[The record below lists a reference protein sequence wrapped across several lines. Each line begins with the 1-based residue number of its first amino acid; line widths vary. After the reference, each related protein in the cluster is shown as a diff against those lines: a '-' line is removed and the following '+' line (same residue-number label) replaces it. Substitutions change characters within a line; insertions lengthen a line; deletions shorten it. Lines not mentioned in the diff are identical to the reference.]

1 VDTVLSDVKSG
12 IQTQF
17 AQAPSGPVILPAMP
31 PLSPY
36 RSLPVERRVA
46 LVTYELKTQKEA
58 RGIFI
63 QRLVGRGGGFRPASF
78 QNWPAERL
86 AAEVVRLK
94 VESAQ
99 DELGL
104 MQTLY
109 VDLEPTIQST
119 FLDAAGVK
127 HENGRIDEDAEP
139 PFCSAEAVAKASAAT
154 IAAHGDEGVRYLRT
168 IHRYA
173 SESWPGLNTVIDG
186 LEPPPAA

>member
-1 VDTVLSDVKSG
+1 MPSALRLVKRFPPRIPRRDRLS
-12 IQTQF
+12 
-17 AQAPSGPVILPAMP
+17 AVILSVMP

-58 RGIFI
+58 RSIFI
-63 QRLVGRGGGFRPASF
+63 QRLVSRGGGFRPASF

-86 AAEVVRLK
+86 AQEVVKLK

-109 VDLEPTIQST
+109 VDLEPAIQTT

-127 HENGRIDEDAEP
+127 HSDGRIDEESEP
-139 PFCSAEAVAKASAAT
+139 PFCSADAVARASAAT
-154 IAAHGDEGVRYLRT
+154 IAAHGDEGARYLRT

-173 SESWPGLNTVIDG
+173 SESWPGLDDVIDG

>member
-1 VDTVLSDVKSG
+1 
-12 IQTQF
+12 
-17 AQAPSGPVILPAMP
+17 M
-31 PLSPY
+31 
-36 RSLPVERRVA
+36 A
-46 LVTYELKTQKEA
+46 LVTYELKTQKDA
-58 RGIFI
+58 RAIFV

-86 AAEVVRLK
+86 AQEVVRLK

-109 VDLEPTIQST
+109 VDLEPAVQST

-127 HENGRIDEDAEP
+127 HENGRIDESAEP
-139 PFCSAEAVAKASAAT
+139 PYCSAEATTTAADALL
-154 IAAHGDEGVRYLRT
+154 AAHGEDGMRYLRT

-173 SESWPGLNTVIDG
+173 SESWPGLDAVLGKVD
-186 LEPPPAA
+186 AA

>member
-1 VDTVLSDVKSG
+1 
-12 IQTQF
+12 
-17 AQAPSGPVILPAMP
+17 MP

-46 LVTYELKTQKEA
+46 LVAYELKTQRDA

-63 QRLVGRGGGFRPASF
+63 QRLVSRGGGFRPASF
-78 QNWPAERL
+78 QNWSAERL
-86 AAEVVRLK
+86 ATEVVRLK

-109 VDLEPTIQST
+109 VDLEPAIQST

-127 HENGRIDEDAEP
+127 HEKGRIDEDQEP
-139 PFCSAEAVAKASAAT
+139 PFCTAEATAKAAAAL

-173 SESWPGLNTVIDG
+173 SESWPGLTAVMESVD
-186 LEPPPAA
+186 A

>member
-1 VDTVLSDVKSG
+1 
-12 IQTQF
+12 
-17 AQAPSGPVILPAMP
+17 MP
-31 PLSPY
+31 PLTPY

-46 LVTYELKTQKEA
+46 LVTYELKTQRDA
-58 RGIFI
+58 RAIFI
-63 QRLVGRGGGFRPASF
+63 QRLVSRGGGFRPASF

-86 AAEVVRLK
+86 AQEVVRLK

-109 VDLEPTIQST
+109 VDLEPAIQTT

-127 HENGRIDEDAEP
+127 HTDGRIDEAVEP
-139 PFCSAEAVAKASAAT
+139 PFCDATAVETASTAL

-173 SESWPGLNTVIDG
+173 AESWPGLDTVIAGIDAT
-186 LEPPPAA
+186 PAA

>member
-1 VDTVLSDVKSG
+1 MG
-12 IQTQF
+12 RI
-17 AQAPSGPVILPAMP
+17 AGGPVILPAMP

-36 RSLPVERRVA
+36 RTLPVERRVA

-58 RGIFI
+58 RAIFI
-63 QRLVGRGGGFRPASF
+63 ARLVSRGGGFRPASF

-109 VDLEPTIQST
+109 VDLEPAIQST

-127 HENGRIDEDAEP
+127 HKDGRIDEDAEP
-139 PFCSAEAVAKASAAT
+139 PFCSADAVTTASAAT

-173 SESWPGLNTVIDG
+173 SESWPGLDGVIAG
-186 LEPPPAA
+186 LEPPAA

>member
-1 VDTVLSDVKSG
+1 
-12 IQTQF
+12 
-17 AQAPSGPVILPAMP
+17 MP

-46 LVTYELKTQKEA
+46 LVTYELKTQKDA
-58 RGIFI
+58 RAIFI

-86 AAEVVRLK
+86 ATEVVRLK

-109 VDLEPTIQST
+109 VDLEPAIQST

-127 HENGRIDEDAEP
+127 HVNGRIDEDAEP
-139 PFCSAEAVAKASAAT
+139 PFCSEEATAKAADT
-154 IAAHGDEGVRYLRT
+154 LLAAHGEDGMRYLRT

-173 SESWPGLNTVIDG
+173 SESWPGLDAVITKID
-186 LEPPPAA
+186 AA

>member
-1 VDTVLSDVKSG
+1 MT
-12 IQTQF
+12 
-17 AQAPSGPVILPAMP
+17 

-46 LVTYELKTQKEA
+46 LVSYELKTQRDA
-58 RGIFI
+58 RAIFV
-63 QRLVGRGGGFRPASF
+63 QRLCSRGGGFRPASF
-78 QNWPAERL
+78 QNWSAERL
-86 AAEVVRLK
+86 AQEVVRLK

-109 VDLEPTIQST
+109 VELEPAIQST

-127 HENGRIDEDAEP
+127 HAEGRLDEDAEP
-139 PFCSAEAVAKASAAT
+139 PYCNEAAVRAGADAA
-154 IAAHGDEGVRYLRT
+154 IAAHGDEAVRYLRT

-173 SESWPGLNTVIDG
+173 SESWPGLDVIIAG
-186 LEPPPAA
+186 LPDAVS

>member
-1 VDTVLSDVKSG
+1 
-12 IQTQF
+12 
-17 AQAPSGPVILPAMP
+17 MP

-58 RGIFI
+58 RSIFI

-86 AAEVVRLK
+86 AQEVVKLK

-109 VDLEPTIQST
+109 VDLEPAIQTT

-127 HENGRIDEDAEP
+127 HTNGRIDEESEP
-139 PFCSAEAVAKASAAT
+139 PFCSADAVARASAAT
-154 IAAHGDEGVRYLRT
+154 IAAHGDEGERYLRT

-173 SESWPGLNTVIDG
+173 SESWPGLDAVIGG
-186 LEPPPAA
+186 LQPPPAV

>member
-1 VDTVLSDVKSG
+1 
-12 IQTQF
+12 
-17 AQAPSGPVILPAMP
+17 MP

-46 LVTYELKTQKEA
+46 LVTYELKTQKDA
-58 RGIFI
+58 RAIFI
-63 QRLVGRGGGFRPASF
+63 QRLVSRGGGFRPASF

-86 AAEVVRLK
+86 ATEVVRLK

-127 HENGRIDEDAEP
+127 HENGRIDEEAEP
-139 PFCSAEAVAKASAAT
+139 PFCSEAATAKAADALL
-154 IAAHGDEGVRYLRT
+154 AAHGEDGMRYLRT

-173 SESWPGLNTVIDG
+173 SASWPGLDAVIATLD
-186 LEPPPAA
+186 AA

>member
-1 VDTVLSDVKSG
+1 
-12 IQTQF
+12 
-17 AQAPSGPVILPAMP
+17 MP

-46 LVTYELKTQKEA
+46 LVAYEIKTQRDA
-58 RGIFI
+58 RAIFV

-86 AAEVVRLK
+86 AQEVVRLK

-109 VDLEPTIQST
+109 VDLEPSIQST

-127 HENGRIDEDAEP
+127 HVNGRIDEDAEP
-139 PFCSAEAVAKASAAT
+139 PYCTADAVKVGAA
-154 IAAHGDEGVRYLRT
+154 AAITQHADEGARYLRT

-173 SESWPGLNTVIDG
+173 SESWPGLDAIV
-186 LEPPPAA
+186 AALPDAS

>member
-1 VDTVLSDVKSG
+1 
-12 IQTQF
+12 
-17 AQAPSGPVILPAMP
+17 MP

-46 LVTYELKTQKEA
+46 LVTYEIKTQRDA

-63 QRLVGRGGGFRPASF
+63 QRLVSRGGGFRPASF
-78 QNWPAERL
+78 KSWPPERL
-86 AAEVVRLK
+86 AQEVVRLK
-94 VESAQ
+94 VESPQ

-109 VDLEPTIQST
+109 VDLEPAIQAS

-127 HENGRIDEDAEP
+127 HENGRIDESVEP
-139 PFCSAEAVAKASAAT
+139 PFCDAASVEKAAAACVST
-154 IAAHGDEGVRYLRT
+154 HGDDGIRYLRT

-173 SESWPGLNTVIDG
+173 AESWPGLDAVMAAM
-186 LEPPPAA
+186 EPPTAA

>member
-1 VDTVLSDVKSG
+1 
-12 IQTQF
+12 
-17 AQAPSGPVILPAMP
+17 MP

-36 RSLPVERRVA
+36 RSLPAERRVA
-46 LVTYELKTQKEA
+46 LVAYEIKTQREA
-58 RGIFI
+58 RSIFI

-86 AAEVVRLK
+86 AQEVVRLK

-109 VDLEPTIQST
+109 VDLEPAIQST

-127 HENGRIDEDAEP
+127 HDKGRIDENAEP
-139 PFCSAEAVAKASAAT
+139 PFCSADSVKTAADAA
-154 IAAHGDEGVRYLRT
+154 IAQHGDDGVRYLRT

-173 SESWPGLNTVIDG
+173 SESWPGLEDVIAA
-186 LEPPPAA
+186 LEPPSAA

>member
-1 VDTVLSDVKSG
+1 
-12 IQTQF
+12 
-17 AQAPSGPVILPAMP
+17 MP

-46 LVTYELKTQKEA
+46 LVTYEIKTQRDA
-58 RGIFI
+58 RAIFV

-78 QNWPAERL
+78 QNWPPERL
-86 AAEVVRLK
+86 AQEVVRLK

-109 VDLEPTIQST
+109 VD
-119 FLDAAGVK
+119 
-127 HENGRIDEDAEP
+127 RIDEKAEP
-139 PFCSAEAVAKASAAT
+139 PYSNADGVKAGSSAVVAQ
-154 IAAHGDEGVRYLRT
+154 HGDDGVRYLRT

-173 SESWPGLNTVIDG
+173 AESWPGLDAVIAG
-186 LEPPPAA
+186 MEPAPAA

>member
-1 VDTVLSDVKSG
+1 
-12 IQTQF
+12 
-17 AQAPSGPVILPAMP
+17 MP

-46 LVTYELKTQKEA
+46 LVTYELKTQRDA
-58 RGIFI
+58 RPIFV
-63 QRLVGRGGGFRPASF
+63 QRLCSRGGGFRPASF
-78 QNWPAERL
+78 QNWSADRL
-86 AAEVVRLK
+86 AQEVVRLK

-109 VDLEPTIQST
+109 VDLEPAIQST

-127 HENGRIDEDAEP
+127 HENGRIADDLEP
-139 PFCSAEAVAKASAAT
+139 PYCSAVQVKAGSDAA
-154 IAAHGDEGVRYLRT
+154 IAAHGEEAVRYLRT

-173 SESWPGLNTVIDG
+173 SDAWPGLDAIVADM
-186 LEPPPAA
+186 PDVHSS

>member
-1 VDTVLSDVKSG
+1 
-12 IQTQF
+12 
-17 AQAPSGPVILPAMP
+17 MP
-31 PLSPY
+31 PLTPY

-46 LVTYELKTQKEA
+46 LVTYELKTQRDA
-58 RGIFI
+58 RAIFI
-63 QRLVGRGGGFRPASF
+63 QRLVSRGGGFRPASF

-86 AAEVVRLK
+86 AQEVVRLK

-109 VDLEPTIQST
+109 VDLEPAIQTT

-127 HENGRIDEDAEP
+127 HTDGRIDEDQEP
-139 PFCSAEAVAKASAAT
+139 PFCDATAVETASTAL

-173 SESWPGLNTVIDG
+173 AESWPGLDTIITSIDAA
-186 LEPPPAA
+186 PAD

>member
-1 VDTVLSDVKSG
+1 
-12 IQTQF
+12 
-17 AQAPSGPVILPAMP
+17 MP
-31 PLSPY
+31 PLTPY

-46 LVTYELKTQKEA
+46 LVTYELKTQRDA
-58 RGIFI
+58 RAIFI
-63 QRLVGRGGGFRPASF
+63 QRLVSRGGGFRPASF

-86 AAEVVRLK
+86 AQEVVRLK

-109 VDLEPTIQST
+109 VDLEPAIQST

-127 HENGRIDEDAEP
+127 HTDGRIDEDQEP
-139 PFCSAEAVAKASAAT
+139 PFCDAAAVETAAAAL

-173 SESWPGLNTVIDG
+173 AESWPGLDTVIAGIDAT
-186 LEPPPAA
+186 PAA

>member
-1 VDTVLSDVKSG
+1 
-12 IQTQF
+12 
-17 AQAPSGPVILPAMP
+17 MP

-36 RSLPVERRVA
+36 RTLPVERRVA
-46 LVTYELKTQKEA
+46 LVTYELKTQREA
-58 RGIFI
+58 RPIFI
-63 QRLVGRGGGFRPASF
+63 QRLCSRGGGFRPASF
-78 QNWPAERL
+78 QNWSAERL

-109 VDLEPTIQST
+109 VDLEPAIQST

-127 HENGRIDEDAEP
+127 HENGRIDEDLEP
-139 PFCSAEAVAKASAAT
+139 PYCGAESVKAGFAAT
-154 IAAHGDEGVRYLRT
+154 LSAHGDEGIRYLRT

-173 SESWPGLNTVIDG
+173 AESWPGLEALIAT

>member
-1 VDTVLSDVKSG
+1 M
-12 IQTQF
+12 
-17 AQAPSGPVILPAMP
+17 MP
-31 PLSPY
+31 PLTPY

-46 LVTYELKTQKEA
+46 LVTYELKTQRDA
-58 RGIFI
+58 RAIFI
-63 QRLVGRGGGFRPASF
+63 QRLVSRGGGFRPASF

-86 AAEVVRLK
+86 AQEVVRLK

-109 VDLEPTIQST
+109 VDLEPAIQTT

-127 HENGRIDEDAEP
+127 HTDGRIDEDQEP
-139 PFCSAEAVAKASAAT
+139 PFCDATAVETASTAL

-173 SESWPGLNTVIDG
+173 AESWPGLDTIITSIDAA
-186 LEPPPAA
+186 PADE

>member
-1 VDTVLSDVKSG
+1 
-12 IQTQF
+12 
-17 AQAPSGPVILPAMP
+17 MP

-46 LVTYELKTQKEA
+46 LVAYELKTQKDA
-58 RGIFI
+58 RSIFI
-63 QRLVGRGGGFRPASF
+63 QRLVSRGGGFRPASF

-86 AAEVVRLK
+86 ATEVVRLK

-109 VDLEPTIQST
+109 VDLEPAIQST

-127 HENGRIDEDAEP
+127 HENGRIDESVEP
-139 PFCSAEAVAKASAAT
+139 PFCSAGAVAKASEAT

-173 SESWPGLNTVIDG
+173 AESWPGLDTVISA

>member
-1 VDTVLSDVKSG
+1 
-12 IQTQF
+12 
-17 AQAPSGPVILPAMP
+17 MP

-36 RSLPVERRVA
+36 RTLPVERRVA
-46 LVTYELKTQKEA
+46 LVTYELKTQRDA
-58 RGIFI
+58 RAIFV
-63 QRLVGRGGGFRPASF
+63 QRLVSRGGGYRPASF

-86 AAEVVRLK
+86 AQEVVRLK

-109 VDLEPTIQST
+109 VDMEPAIQTT

-127 HENGRIDEDAEP
+127 HTNGRMEDGVEP
-139 PFCSAEAVAKASAAT
+139 PYCGESATKAGADAA
-154 IAAHGDEGVRYLRT
+154 IAAHGDEAVRYLRT

-173 SESWPGLNTVIDG
+173 AADWPGLDAII
-186 LEPPPAA
+186 AALPEGSSA

>member
-1 VDTVLSDVKSG
+1 
-12 IQTQF
+12 
-17 AQAPSGPVILPAMP
+17 MP

-36 RSLPVERRVA
+36 QSLPVERRVA
-46 LVTYELKTQKEA
+46 LVTYELKTQKDA

-63 QRLVGRGGGFRPASF
+63 QRLVSRGGGFRPASF

-86 AAEVVRLK
+86 AQEVVRTK

-109 VDLEPTIQST
+109 VDLEPAIQTT
-119 FLDAAGVK
+119 FLDAVGVK
-127 HENGRIDEDAEP
+127 HENGRIDEEVEP
-139 PFCSAEAVAKASAAT
+139 PFCSEDATAKAADML

-173 SESWPGLNTVIDG
+173 SASWPGLDAVIVKID
-186 LEPPPAA
+186 ATA

>member
-1 VDTVLSDVKSG
+1 
-12 IQTQF
+12 
-17 AQAPSGPVILPAMP
+17 MP
-31 PLSPY
+31 PLTPY

-46 LVTYELKTQKEA
+46 LVTYELKTQRDA
-58 RGIFI
+58 RAIFI
-63 QRLVGRGGGFRPASF
+63 QRLVSRGGGFRPASF

-86 AAEVVRLK
+86 AQEVVRLR

-109 VDLEPTIQST
+109 VDLEPAIQTT

-127 HENGRIDEDAEP
+127 HTDGRIDEAVEP
-139 PFCSAEAVAKASAAT
+139 PFCDATAVETASTAL

-173 SESWPGLNTVIDG
+173 AESWPGLDTVIAGIDAT
-186 LEPPPAA
+186 PAA

>member
-1 VDTVLSDVKSG
+1 
-12 IQTQF
+12 
-17 AQAPSGPVILPAMP
+17 MP

-46 LVTYELKTQKEA
+46 LVTYELKTQKDA
-58 RGIFI
+58 RAIFI

-86 AAEVVRLK
+86 AQEVVRLK

-109 VDLEPTIQST
+109 VDLEPAIQGA
-119 FLDAAGVK
+119 FLDASGVQ
-127 HENGRIDEDAEP
+127 HENGRIDENAEP
-139 PFCSAEAVAKASAAT
+139 PFCTPDATERGAAAVIAT
-154 IAAHGDEGVRYLRT
+154 HGDEGVRYLRT

-173 SESWPGLNTVIDG
+173 AESWPGLDGVLSRLDATV
-186 LEPPPAA
+186 

>member
-1 VDTVLSDVKSG
+1 
-12 IQTQF
+12 
-17 AQAPSGPVILPAMP
+17 MP

-36 RSLPVERRVA
+36 RTLPVERRVA

-58 RGIFI
+58 RAIFI
-63 QRLVGRGGGFRPASF
+63 QRLVSRGGGFRPATF
-78 QNWPAERL
+78 QSWPAERL

-109 VDLEPTIQST
+109 VDLEPAIQTT
-119 FLDAAGVK
+119 FLNAAGVK
-127 HENGRIDEDAEP
+127 HENGRIDEEAEP
-139 PFCSAEAVAKASAAT
+139 PFCSADAVKTAAAAT
-154 IAAHGDEGVRYLRT
+154 ISAHGDEGVRYLRT

-173 SESWPGLNTVIDG
+173 SESWPGLDDVVSTLD
-186 LEPPPAA
+186 LPPAV

>member
-1 VDTVLSDVKSG
+1 M
-12 IQTQF
+12 
-17 AQAPSGPVILPAMP
+17 MP
-31 PLSPY
+31 PLTPY

-46 LVTYELKTQKEA
+46 LVTYELKTQRDA
-58 RGIFI
+58 RAIFI
-63 QRLVGRGGGFRPASF
+63 QRLVSRGGGFRPASF

-86 AAEVVRLK
+86 AQEVVRLK

-109 VDLEPTIQST
+109 VDLEPAIQTT

-127 HENGRIDEDAEP
+127 HTDGRIDEDQEP
-139 PFCSAEAVAKASAAT
+139 PFCDATAVETASTAL

-173 SESWPGLNTVIDG
+173 AESWPGLDTIITSIDAA
-186 LEPPPAA
+186 PAD

>member
-1 VDTVLSDVKSG
+1 MYC
-12 IQTQF
+12 
-17 AQAPSGPVILPAMP
+17 PSGGGREDRQGLAAATILPGMP

-46 LVTYELKTQKEA
+46 LVTYEIKTQKEA
-58 RGIFI
+58 RTIFI

-86 AAEVVRLK
+86 AQEVVRLK
-94 VESAQ
+94 VETAQ

-127 HENGRIDEDAEP
+127 HANGRIDEDAEP
-139 PFCSAEAVAKASAAT
+139 PYCSAEAVKAGADAA
-154 IAAHGDEGVRYLRT
+154 IAQHGDDGVRYLRT

-173 SESWPGLNTVIDG
+173 AESWPGLEAVIAG
-186 LEPPPAA
+186 LEPPQVA

>member
-1 VDTVLSDVKSG
+1 MQRRERHGAT
-12 IQTQF
+12 
-17 AQAPSGPVILPAMP
+17 ILTDMP

-46 LVTYELKTQKEA
+46 LVAYEIKTQRDA
-58 RGIFI
+58 RAIFV

-78 QNWPAERL
+78 QNWSAERL
-86 AAEVVRLK
+86 AQEVVRLK

-109 VDLEPTIQST
+109 VDLEPAIQST
-119 FLDAAGVK
+119 FLDAAGVR
-127 HENGRIDEDAEP
+127 HANGRIAEEIEP
-139 PFCSAEAVAKASAAT
+139 PYCSAESVKAGAAAA
-154 IAAHGDEGVRYLRT
+154 IAQHADEGARYLRT

-173 SESWPGLNTVIDG
+173 AESWPGLDAVIGG
-186 LEPPPAA
+186 LEPAATA